1 MSYKICI
8 TVLQLQTI
16 FSIVLKGVVDSEIRF
31 IFVDIGADG
40 KESDGGRFSASTVCR
55 FSEDFESLLPKP
67 TGIKGM
73 EQKCLSSSLVMRP
86 IL

>member
-1 MSYKICI
+1 M
-8 TVLQLQTI
+8 
-16 FSIVLKGVVDSEIRF
+16 VLKGVVDSESRF
-31 IFVDIGADG
+31 IFVDIGVYG
-40 KESDGGRFSASTVCR
+40 KQSDGGRYSASTVCR